1 MLAEQVAYY
10 RARAPEYSQTAIP
23 DFPTGEL
30 SRARD
35 AVIAELDDFG
45 PSGHALELACG
56 PGTWTPHLLSH
67 ADDLTAVDAAPEM
80 LRIAAAKIR
89 DRRVRFVQADLFS
102 WQPDRRYDVVF
113 FGFWLSHVPLERF
126 DEFWRLV
133 DRCLKPAGRVAFV
146 DDAYRTPEELIEGE
160 HSTIIRRQLTDGT
173 PFRAVKVPHTP
184 SELEESLG
192 RLGWD
197 FTVRPL
203 REPFFWGAGTPMRL
217 TVKRL

>member
-1 MLAEQVAYY
+1 MRPGRV
-10 RARAPEYSQTAIP
+10 
-23 DFPTGEL
+23 D
-30 SRARD
+30 
-35 AVIAELDDFG
+35 
-45 PSGHALELACG
+45 PSF
-56 PGTWTPHLLSH
+56 LSH

-80 LRIAAAKIR
+80 LRIAAAKVR

-126 DEFWRLV
+126 DEFSRLV
-133 DRCLKPAGRVAFV
+133 HRCLKPAGPVAFV

-192 RLGWD
+192 RLGWGLHCPTSART
-197 FTVRPL
+197 FLLGR
-203 REPFFWGAGTPMRL
+203 RHPMRA